1 MLTFPSKARVGRIM
15 PKEAFNKRLTLSSGI
30 RDKFVTDV
38 KRIIM
43 EYKLAPDT
51 INIAKGTEV
60 SEILVLS
67 IELKKPEMDYRIVE
81 NIARQNAH
89 KLLFL
94 LKFENRSQLALYY
107 SKLYKTSWMPLTDIN
122 LDARGFNLDNIWE
135 GFIEQI
141 ALYQDIVPV
150 DDNLPIA
157 DRLKKQDAI
166 LKLQKKI
173 EKLDRLS
180 RNEKQPKKR
189 FELFTQLQG
198 LKKKLAEEKENENG
212 QAENALQK

>member
-1 MLTFPSKARVGRIM
+1 MLTFPSKAAVGRIM
-15 PKEAFNKRLTLSSGI
+15 PKETFYKRLSLSSEI
-30 RDKFVTDV
+30 RDKFVADV
-38 KRIIM
+38 KRIVM

-51 INIAKGTEV
+51 INIAKGAEV

-67 IELKKPEMDYRIVE
+67 IELKKQAMDYRIVE

-94 LKFENRSQLALYY
+94 LKFEGQGQLALYY
-107 SKLYKTSWMPLTDIN
+107 SKLYKTSWMPLSDIN
-122 LDARGFNLDNIWE
+122 LDAKGLNLDSIWE

-141 ALYQDIVPV
+141 ALQENVVPV
-150 DDNLPIA
+150 GENISVNEK
-157 DRLKKQDAI
+157 LKKQDTI
-166 LKLQKKI
+166 LKLLKEI
-173 EKLDRLS
+173 EKLERLS

-198 LKKKLAEEKENENG
+198 LKKELAEEKGE
-212 QAENALQK
+212 